1 VIQIN
6 LCQPSSIILADLE
19 RHVIMDG
26 FLQAALRAGGVELQ
40 WEPQG
45 EYITNEQNY
54 LVYHYLGR
62 RLTKVEFV
70 GQLTGG
76 APVYQGDDPQV

>member
-19 RHVIMDG
+19 RHVVMDG
-26 FLQAALRAGGVELQ
+26 FLQAIIRSAGVELT
-40 WEPQG
+40 WEHQG
-45 EYITNEQNY
+45 EYITNDQNY
-54 LVYHYLGR
+54 MAYVYLGR

-70 GQLTGG
+70 GQLTEG
-76 APVYQGDDPQV
+76 AAAYEGDDPQV